1 MFPLGSVLF
10 PQMPLQLRVF
20 EERYLMM
27 LSDLL
32 KADTSEFGVVLIEC
46 GQEVGGGE
54 HRFGVGTVAEILQ
67 LGSHQGDVIL
77 VAQGGRRFVV
87 EAWLDDA
94 PHPQADVTDLPDL
107 SWDPELQ
114 SQLDYANTIVR
125 RALTIRSEF
134 TEGQWSPDV
143 EVSED
148 PLAASWQLAGIA
160 PIGPLDQLALLRSE
174 SAEALLSRVIE
185 FTEEAMADINTPW
198 PEET

>member
-32 KADTSEFGVVLIEC
+32 KADTSEFGVVLIER

-67 LGSHQGDVIL
+67 LGSHEGHVIL
-77 VAQGGRRFVV
+77 VAQGGRRFAV

-107 SWDPELQ
+107 TWDPELQ

-148 PLAASWQLAGIA
+148 PLAASWQLAGVA

-174 SAEALLSRVIE
+174 SAETLLSRLIE